1 MGAIIASQVT
11 VALAPQDR
19 DMLGFA
25 HKISFPYISFG
36 DASVTYP
43 ANGIPLPAIGAFG
56 MNKIIKR
63 MRVNGLYGFQFA
75 YDRAH
80 HTLRIFQSGAVAS
93 LSAAAVS
100 AGTPAG
106 SNSAPAFTGTAHTPA
121 GTVDPATHV
130 FTGVQETPAGSVAAP
145 AFTGTAMGTHT
156 HEITGE
162 GAAGAFVELGI
173 GAVVPTCALLEAEV
187 VGN

>member
-43 ANGIPLPAIGAFG
+43 ANGIPLPPVGAFG

-63 MRVNGLYGFQFA
+63 MRVTGLYGFQFA

-80 HTLRIFQSGAVAS
+80 HTLRIFQSGAVAA

-106 SNSAPAFTGTAHTPA
+106 SNAAPAFTGTEAQLSGDSQAYTPA
-121 GTVDPATHV
+121 GT
-130 FTGVQETPAGSVAAP
+130 VAAP
-145 AFTGTAMGTHT
+145 AFTGSALETHT
-156 HEITGE
+156 HDITGE
-162 GAAGAFVELGI
+162 GAAGAFVELGV
-173 GAVVPTCALLEAEV
+173 GATVPTCALLEAEV